1 MFVGFLLLKPVQS
14 LVFAYKLHLSCRLA
28 QTDISKNLPEVWK
41 LDNATKRNLTTL
53 DELGTE
59 LLGEKATAVNFET
72 GKLVPSTVLNKVALD
87 R

>member
-1 MFVGFLLLKPVQS
+1 MFVGFLLLKLIQS

-28 QTDISKNLPEVWK
+28 QTDISKNSPEVWK

-53 DELGTE
+53 DELGNQ
-59 LLGEKATAVNFET
+59 LLEQYATTANFET
-72 GKLVPSTVLNKVALD
+72 GNLVPSPVRNDEALN